1 VVESQVIRQE
11 LETRKALEKA
21 KGLIMRELGISENE
35 AFKKIQKYSMDNRK
49 SMREIAEAIIMSNE
63 MKKI

>member
-1 VVESQVIRQE
+1 
-11 LETRKALEKA
+11 
-21 KGLIMRELGISENE
+21 MREMGISENE

>member
-1 VVESQVIRQE
+1 
-11 LETRKALEKA
+11 
-21 KGLIMRELGISENE
+21 MRELSISENE

-49 SMREIAEAIIMSNE
+49 SMREVAEAIIMSNE